1 MVVFVFRRRKGKED
15 YSAKSFHQL
24 RSKEADN
31 SHELRLSMSW
41 ERSLVNLLYNN

>member
-1 MVVFVFRRRKGKED
+1 MVGFGFRRHKGKED
-15 YSAKSFHQL
+15 YSAKSFYQL

-41 ERSLVNLLYNN
+41 GGPSLTN